1 MRIAFGAD
9 HGGYKL
15 KNSLIEFAR
24 SLDHSVIDY
33 GTNSSASV
41 DYPDYAGVVGE
52 AIKTGRAD
60 VGVLVCRSGVG
71 MCISANKIHGI
82 RAVVG
87 YQAENARQS
96 RLHNHTNVL
105 CFGAD
110 FITAETAGEIL
121 KTWIETPYSDDER
134 HIRRVEKM
142 TKMES

>member
-9 HGGYKL
+9 HGGYIL

-24 SLDHSVIDY
+24 SFNHSVIDC
-33 GTNSSASV
+33 GSNSSASV
-41 DYPDYAGVVGE
+41 DYPDYARAVCE
-52 AIKTGRAD
+52 AVNAGQAD

-96 RLHNHTNVL
+96 RRHNHTNVL

-110 FITAETAGEIL
+110 FITAESAGEIM
-121 KTWIETPYSDDER
+121 KIWIETPYSDNER

-142 TKMES
+142 MKMES